1 MNSSNNNNNNNNNKR
16 AGLISNG
23 SWQMKESND
32 TISIAIQFDYSTI
45 YLENDLLMN
54 QIRLVDWLALDQAN
68 KKMIRIRLELK

>member
-1 MNSSNNNNNNNNNKR
+1 
-16 AGLISNG
+16 
-23 SWQMKESND
+23 MKESND